1 MAFTTPPNAFSLS
14 LSRSSTGRPAAL
26 TTQCPVRPTNPTTST
41 PLRHLQ
47 RPTHIPPTMTS
58 GPNNPSRQQQEQQPS
73 DQNQTTPS
81 WTTKVL
87 RAARVLGISAAAAV
101 AAAATPPLASN
112 LSARRA
118 DTQPACIMLDS
129 AIAAPQYS
137 KKTLSE
143 KLSQVPVFAVTNASG
158 QPYLANMDGSGSQ
171 VGLIFFSHLDAL
183 NMLKDMQKNPGA
195 SDARVYI
202 MGLDKA
208 YEMVK
213 AKPTPSGIRGSSG
226 EELTMVFRFYPDS
239 KQVKAAEGLARKLR
253 LRGGVDG
260 VPVFV
265 AKGLTL
271 RKGGENV
278 VPLFLTKEDLD
289 AAWAKLR
296 ESNKELPGNAQ
307 VVVGNLL
314 FIIQQMENGETPEL
328 NNMGFFAPR
337 ASVDYVAKEQA
348 GPVGQARLHQNPVNA
363 PK

>member
-1 MAFTTPPNAFSLS
+1 MMGKPEFAMAFTSTPNLLPLRPPRRLATCDHPHRLQSQTATFFMSGGTSATSNGATVSGWAARAMRATRWLS
-14 LSRSSTGRPAAL
+14 LSAAAVVTAATVPSLVDRCPGRH
-26 TTQCPVRPTNPTTST
+26 T
-41 PLRHLQ
+41 
-47 RPTHIPPTMTS
+47 
-58 GPNNPSRQQQEQQPS
+58 
-73 DQNQTTPS
+73 DTTPS
-81 WTTKVL
+81 PLVQVVQP
-87 RAARVLGISAAAAV
+87 ASAAAK
-101 AAAATPPLASN
+101 
-112 LSARRA
+112 
-118 DTQPACIMLDS
+118 
-129 AIAAPQYS
+129 YS

-239 KQVKAAEGLARKLR
+239 RQVKAAEGLARKLR
-253 LRGGVDG
+253 LRSSIDG

-271 RKGGENV
+271 RKGSENV

-289 AAWAKLR
+289 AAWTKLR
-296 ESNKELPGNAQ
+296 ETNKELPNSAQ

-314 FIIQQMENGETPEL
+314 FIIQQMENGEMPEL
-328 NNMGFFAPR
+328 RNMGFFAPR
-337 ASVDYVAKEQA
+337 ASVEYVAKEQA
-348 GPVGQARLHQNPVNA
+348 GPVGQARLHQNPVQQ
-363 PK
+363 K